1 MLCLFV
7 RHPLLGLCVDRSVK
21 SHSQYH
27 MRHILR
33 CVDAFKIVCF
43 DQSKVR
49 PTCANSMKNVN
60 CRWQDLRNA
69 QSEYQEVPQGFVPW
83 EISFCTF
90 LQPVLMSSVGKEQ
103 SVLSC
108 VGWTVNEVCETWH
121 NTCCLAKY
129 KDVCSLGFKLSVC
142 PSGWHKSCICDFLM

>member
-49 PTCANSMKNVN
+49 PTCANSMKRELQV
-60 CRWQDLRNA
+60 A
-69 QSEYQEVPQGFVPW
+69 GPQ
-83 EISFCTF
+83 
-90 LQPVLMSSVGKEQ
+90 KR
-103 SVLSC
+103 
-108 VGWTVNEVCETWH
+108 TVRVSRGPTR
-121 NTCCLAKY
+121 
-129 KDVCSLGFKLSVC
+129 VC
-142 PSGWHKSCICDFLM
+142 PMRNKLLHVSTACINELSGQRTECIVLCGMDF